1 MTTKQTA
8 KPKAP
13 TADLAAATLTEQK
26 VLELSRK
33 RISRALLKRRRQ
45 KSGQ

>member
-1 MTTKQTA
+1 MTKRTTA
-8 KPKAP
+8 KPKTAP
-13 TADLAAATLTEQK
+13 ADLAAATLTEQK